1 MLITRT
7 ACCRFTVIVALVLV
21 TLKTAPAF
29 AQTATT
35 PTDPDRGKISLA
47 AGTDFANT
55 YMFRGFRQDD
65 TKVITWPY
73 GDLGLGVY
81 SGDGGLK
88 RVSIHAGTWN
98 SLHPGDAGRNGPSGK
113 LWYERNFYS
122 ALSLGFGGGVNLGTS
137 YTAYLSPNKMF
148 STVKEIALK
157 VAVDDRASLGAIKPY
172 ALLAFEL
179 KTAPGLGQVD
189 GGAKA
194 GRYFEVGAGPGW
206 ARKAMSISFPVKVGL
221 SLGNYYELAGADHRF
236 GYVSAGSMVTVP
248 LGGKSRLGAWSVRGG
263 VEFQSLGKTTR
274 ARNNGDRSEVIGS
287 FGFGVS
293 R

>member
-7 ACCRFTVIVALVLV
+7 ACFTVVALVLV

-29 AQTATT
+29 AQTAAAT
-35 PTDPDRGKISLA
+35 PTDPDRGKIAVA

-65 TKVITWPY
+65 TRIITWPY

-81 SGDGGLK
+81 SGDGGVR
-88 RVSIHAGTWN
+88 RVSIHVGTWN
-98 SLHPGDAGRNGPSGK
+98 SLHPGDAGRDGPSGK

-122 ALSLGFGGGVNLGTS
+122 ALNLGFGGGVNLGTS
-137 YTAYLSPNKMF
+137 YTAYISPNSMF

-157 VAVDDRASLGAIKPY
+157 VAVDDHALRGGIKPY

-194 GRYFEVGAGPGW
+194 GRYLEVGAGPGW
-206 ARKAMSISFPVKVGL
+206 ARKALTISFPVKVGL
-221 SLGNYYELAGADHRF
+221 SLGNYYELAGVDHRF

-248 LGGKSRLGAWSVRGG
+248 LGRKSRFGMWSVRGG
-263 VEFQSLGKTTR
+263 VEFESLGTTTR
-274 ARNNGDRSEVIGS
+274 ARNNDNRSEVIGS
-287 FGFGVS
+287 FGVGVS
-293 R
+293 H